1 VNAARSLFCSLAIAG
16 VTIASSSCTSLQRN
30 YSSLPT
36 IAPTVTPSGATPQP
50 SLAPSPG
57 ASIGPAA
64 CQTES
69 PNATVIAMS
78 LSISPATIA
87 PYGQLFGYAPV
98 DSTGAFNNVAAV
110 VTVAAGSTVQFANGD
125 APAPQTIY
133 HSAVGFSGT
142 AFPAV
147 PYAFPSASAT
157 QTGSAVSTTSLWSTS
172 QLPGTESCFSQAFVV
187 PAGTYYF
194 GDITYY
200 NSLGMRGVL
209 IGM

>member
-1 VNAARSLFCSLAIAG
+1 MNAARSLFCSLVIVG
-16 VTIASSSCTSLQRN
+16 VLIASSSCTSLQRN

-50 SLAPSPG
+50 SPSST
-57 ASIGPAA
+57 ASIVPAA

-69 PNATVIAMS
+69 PNATIIAMS
-78 LSISPATIA
+78 LSISPATVA

-98 DSTGAFNNVAAV
+98 DSTGAFNNVASV
-110 VTVAAGSTVQFANGD
+110 ITVAAGSTVQFANGD

-133 HSAVGFSGT
+133 HSAVGFAGN
-142 AFPAV
+142 AFPST
-147 PYAFPSASAT
+147 PYVFPSASAN

-187 PAGTYYF
+187 PAGTFYF